1 MTLGDSPTK
10 WCWMAAG
17 SPRHEDC
24 VDSSGQCWVCGGQ
37 SNRTMPRSKWLGA
50 TYTGQNRVKAWHSD
64 VICEPC
70 VFLHSRTFPVPGRPP
85 GKCSGCDGT
94 RAVTKVPSKGK
105 VSRSKVGDPC
115 PKCNGTGLAEFGGN
129 WRNYSVLVEVVDGV
143 PELVTASKGE
153 KSIIREWLQRR
164 KKGMWFAALAE
175 SGQKHVIPSAP
186 LNAEG
191 IIGLVQFE
199 ETTIPI
205 GEDWS
210 LLSAMEEALTQG
222 VSKDAIGTGK
232 YTVKQYQE
240 LEHAIEAFE
249 AAHAHERGGDWF
261 DLALFLA
268 QKREEDGPRKKE
280 EPKSTDG
287 RTAAGNKSRPARSRS
302 KPDESLGTTSDTSGA
317 SVQDSGHAGCVVFG
331 AVPKPEHT
339 DSKPQLG
346 FVF

>member
-1 MTLGDSPTK
+1 MMLGDSPTK

-129 WRNYSVLVEVVDGV
+129 WRNYSVLVEV
-143 PELVTASKGE
+143 ASRGGGYC
-153 KSIIREWLQRR
+153 RCML
-164 KKGMWFAALAE
+164 
-175 SGQKHVIPSAP
+175 
-186 LNAEG
+186 
-191 IIGLVQFE
+191 GLVLYDMSYSIH
-199 ETTIPI
+199 TTPFFGCCATEPRSCWAGPCI
-205 GEDWS
+205 G
-210 LLSAMEEALTQG
+210 
-222 VSKDAIGTGK
+222 
-232 YTVKQYQE
+232 
-240 LEHAIEAFE
+240 
-249 AAHAHERGGDWF
+249 
-261 DLALFLA
+261 
-268 QKREEDGPRKKE
+268 
-280 EPKSTDG
+280 
-287 RTAAGNKSRPARSRS
+287 
-302 KPDESLGTTSDTSGA
+302 
-317 SVQDSGHAGCVVFG
+317 
-331 AVPKPEHT
+331 
-339 DSKPQLG
+339 
-346 FVF
+346 

>member
-1 MTLGDSPTK
+1 MRSATYWTWIAS
-10 WCWMAAG
+10 G
-17 SPRHEDC
+17 SARNDECSDTPC
-24 VDSSGQCWVCGGQ
+24 VCWVCGGEAQ
-37 SNRTMPRSKWLGA
+37 RSIDKTKWLGA
-50 TYTGQNRVKAWHSD
+50 SYTSQNRVKSWQSTR
-64 VICEPC
+64 VCEPC
-70 VFLHSRTFPVPGRPP
+70 VVIHSRTSEVPGRPP
-85 GKCSGCDGT
+85 KEGK
-94 RAVTKVPSKGK
+94 K
-105 VSRSKVGDPC
+105 
-115 PKCNGTGLAEFGGN
+115 FGGN

-175 SGQKHVIPSAP
+175 SGQKHVLPSAP

-280 EPKSTDG
+280 EPKTTDG

-331 AVPKPEHT
+331 AVPKPEYT
-339 DSKPQLG
+339 NAKSQLG
-346 FVF
+346 FGF